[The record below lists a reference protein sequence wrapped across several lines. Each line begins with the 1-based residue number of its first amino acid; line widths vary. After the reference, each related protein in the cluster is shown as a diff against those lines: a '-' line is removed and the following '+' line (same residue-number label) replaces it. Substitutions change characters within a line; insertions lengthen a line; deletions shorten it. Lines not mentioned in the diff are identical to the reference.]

1 MRTTLTYLFDPLCGW
16 CYGASPVVQQLGQHA
31 ANSPELTLE
40 LAPSGL
46 FSGGGRVMDAA
57 FADYAWSNDV
67 RIEKQTGQRF
77 TEQYRT
83 QVLGKLG
90 SRFDSATAT
99 LALTAVSLAEPHRE
113 PEVLK
118 VLQEARYVHG
128 LDITAV
134 PVVAQLLRGIG
145 VPAAADRLE
154 AGDAALH
161 LANGTRI
168 ERAQRLMQSFG
179 VTGVPTVVVTN
190 TGGSRLLPG
199 NALYGS
205 FDALL
210 EVLGVRTA

>member
-1 MRTTLTYLFDPLCGW
+1 MTTTVTYLFDPLCGW
-16 CYGASPVVQQLGQHA
+16 CYGASPAIQKLGQHA
-31 ANSPELTLE
+31 GVTLE

-46 FSGGGRVMDAA
+46 FSGGERVMDAA

-77 TEQYRT
+77 TAHYRT
-83 QVLGKLG
+83 HVLGKLG

-113 PEVLK
+113 LAVLK
-118 VLQEARYVHG
+118 VLQEARYVDG
-128 LDITAV
+128 LDTTAV
-134 PVVAQLLRGIG
+134 PVVAQLLRSIG
-145 VPAAADRLE
+145 APAAADRLE

-161 LANGTRI
+161 LANGARI

-190 TGGSRLLPG
+190 AGGSRLLSG

-210 EVLGVRTA
+210 DVLGVRTA